1 MTIKQWRYDDD
12 DDGGGDGGTPAGHLL
27 NTILGKV
34 CNIPVAYVLYCL
46 LSGQMLSTVCLQ

>member
-12 DDGGGDGGTPAGHLL
+12 DDDDATAAEYLI

-34 CNIPVAYVLYCL
+34 SMCCCSVLL
-46 LSGQMLSTVCLQ
+46 

>member
-12 DDGGGDGGTPAGHLL
+12 DDDTTSGHLI

-34 CNIPVAYVLYCL
+34 LFF
-46 LSGQMLSTVCLQ
+46 TVHSL

>member
-12 DDGGGDGGTPAGHLL
+12 ADDETAAEYLL

-34 CNIPVAYVLYCL
+34 MDVL
-46 LSGQMLSTVCLQ
+46 LSYAVTKQCNDMLSLWCCSPVQ